1 VSDPYEPAPP
11 AGGNEL
17 AVVALVVAVANVVF
31 GSFLGLFVPLVPAVI
46 TVIVVILGHVSLAQ
60 IRRRGEEGRA
70 MAISALVIGYLGI
83 AWVFVLLV
91 LALTSAAIGMALL
104 GF

>member
-1 VSDPYEPAPP
+1 MSDLYEPVPP

-17 AVVALVVAVANVVF
+17 APVALVVAVANVVF

-60 IRRRGEEGRA
+60 IRRRGQGGRA

-83 AWVFVLLV
+83 AWVLMLLV
-91 LALTSAAIGMALL
+91 LALTSATIGMALL

>member
-1 VSDPYEPAPP
+1 MSDPYEPAPP

-60 IRRRGEEGRA
+60 IRRRGQEGRA

-83 AWVFVLLV
+83 AWMLMFLV
-91 LALTSAAIGMALL
+91 LALTSAAMGMAIL

>member
-1 VSDPYEPAPP
+1 MSDPYEPVHP

-17 AVVALVVAVANVVF
+17 ALVALVVAVGNVVF
-31 GSFLGLFVPLVPAVI
+31 GSFLGLFVPVIPAVI

-60 IRRRGEEGRA
+60 IRRRGQEGRA

-83 AWVFVLLV
+83 AWVLMFLV
-91 LALTSAAIGMALL
+91 LALTFLKSGLSR
-104 GF
+104 